1 MQPYLLLLVLG
12 PVQDFIATARKCQDL
27 WYGSHL
33 LSQLAA
39 AAAEGIESAAGDKSL
54 VFPGTLGRDGS
65 GASNKIVAQLPAG
78 TDPASVAAAAK
89 ARMEERLAKTRD
101 AAFDRLSGAG
111 DFFERSVADAQVA
124 ELIEFIWVA
133 VPIATTYREALTQ
146 AEALMAARKNS
157 RRWQAEHHSRAG
169 VPRSTLDPSR
179 DSVIAESAYDRLK
192 PAELRRKLYVKSR
205 ERIDGISLMKR
216 IGTESAGQGTPA
228 FHSTAHIASAPF
240 RERLARLPAAQA
252 AAQSLLS
259 TLEEV
264 GVDLSTLTIRAGGS
278 TTWSTPDK
286 VQVPRAFPRDGRGAA
301 ERGIDGTIFYANRVE
316 ELLDEHAA
324 EGSNTPANRA
334 AVERA
339 ISAVRAAAGA
349 EPGPYYAMLLA
360 DGDRMGAAIERI
372 AAADEHRAL
381 SKTLSKEF
389 AARCAPLVEAAGG
402 SLVYA
407 GGDDV
412 LALVPLHTAVT
423 LADQLRRLFAAAMLP
438 YGSNGSGPTLSD
450 GSSGS
455 GPALSDGSNGS
466 GPTLSDGSNGSGPAL
481 SDGSNGSGPTL
492 SVGIAI
498 AHHLEPMG
506 EVLELARQAEKL
518 AKQRRNAIAI
528 IVSPRSGEEKIV
540 TAEWDETLGERTL
553 VARLQFWA
561 EQFGS
566 GALPDG
572 VIQHLRDAVAP
583 LFVTRHAAEKIEL
596 ADVARALVL
605 RVLQRRELDESTK
618 AQLMQAAGS
627 YLLSE
632 HQDPMR
638 AVNRLADELAI
649 ARKLGQSVACARHL
663 DSGSHE

>member
-39 AAAEGIESAAGDKSL
+39 AAAEGIESAAGAGSL

-111 DFFERSVADAQVA
+111 DFFERSVAEAQVA

-133 VPIATTYREALTQ
+133 VPIATSYRDALTQ
-146 AEALMAARKNS
+146 AEGLMAARKNS

-192 PAELRRKLYVKSR
+192 PAELRRKLYVKRR

-240 RERLARLPAAQA
+240 RERVARLPAAQA

-278 TTWSTPDK
+278 TAWSTPDG

-412 LALVPLHTAVT
+412 LALVPLHTAVA

-438 YGSNGSGPTLSD
+438 Y
-450 GSSGS
+450 
-455 GPALSDGSNGS
+455 
-466 GPTLSDGSNGSGPAL
+466 
-481 SDGSNGSGPTL
+481 GSNGSGPTL

-528 IVSPRSGEEKIV
+528 IVSPRSGESKSVSAHWE
-540 TAEWDETLGERTL
+540 AALGGRTL
-553 VARLQFWA
+553 VERLGFWA
-561 EQFGS
+561 DSFGS

-572 VIQHLRDAVAP
+572 VIHHLREAVAP
-583 LFVTRHAAEKIEL
+583 LSVGLERGDAAALGDVCEAL
-596 ADVARALVL
+596 VARVL
-605 RVLQRRELDESTK
+605 SRRDISPAISVQLREAAKGYLFGVGAELGPVDGV
-618 AQLMQAAGS
+618 A
-627 YLLSE
+627 
-632 HQDPMR
+632 
-638 AVNRLADELAI
+638 RLADELAV
-649 ARKLGQSVACARHL
+649 ARKLGSAIACARTL
-663 DSGSHE
+663 EPRSHE

>member
-39 AAAEGIESAAGDKSL
+39 AAAEGVESAAGGGSL

-78 TDPASVAAAAK
+78 LDPASVAAAAK
-89 ARMEERLAKTRD
+89 RSMEARLDSTRD
-101 AAFDRLSGAG
+101 EAFDRLRDAG
-111 DFFERSVADAQVA
+111 EFFNRNVAEAQVA

-133 VPIATTYREALTQ
+133 VPIATSYREALTQ
-146 AEALMAARKNS
+146 AEGLMAARKNS
-157 RRWQAEHHSRAG
+157 RRWPAEQNSCAG

-179 DSVIAESAYDRLK
+179 DSVIDESAYDRLK
-192 PAELRRKLYVKSR
+192 PPELRKRLFVKSR

-216 IGTESAGQGTPA
+216 IGTESSGQGAPA

-240 RERLARLPAAQA
+240 RERIARLPAAQA
-252 AAQSLLS
+252 AAMSLLS

-264 GVDLSTLTIRAGGS
+264 GVDLSTLTIRSGGS
-278 TTWSTPDK
+278 TSWTTADGIH
-286 VQVPRAFPRDGRGAA
+286 VPRAFPRDGRGAG
-301 ERGIDGTIFYANRVE
+301 ERGLDGSIFYANRVE

-324 EGSNTPANRA
+324 AGSNTPANRL

-339 ISAVRAAAGA
+339 IGAVRAAAGA

-372 AAADEHRAL
+372 AAANEHRAL
-381 SKTLSKEF
+381 STTLSEEF
-389 AARCAPLVEAAGG
+389 AARCSSLVEAAGG

-412 LALVPLHTAVT
+412 LALVPLHAVVA
-423 LADQLRRLFAAAMLP
+423 LADQLRRRFATAMQP
-438 YGSNGSGPTLSD
+438 YGSQG
-450 GSSGS
+450 
-455 GPALSDGSNGS
+455 A
-466 GPTLSDGSNGSGPAL
+466 A
-481 SDGSNGSGPTL
+481 PTL

-506 EVLELARQAEKL
+506 EVLELARSAEKL
-518 AKQRRNAIAI
+518 AKKRRNSLAI
-528 IVSPRSGEEKIV
+528 IVSPRSGAEKIV

-561 EQFGS
+561 EHFGS

-605 RVLQRRELDESTK
+605 RVLQRRELDESIK